1 MNIKDL
7 RKLKNVLEKEDKYV
21 LLYNNKVL
29 EQYDDISDYF
39 FQLDTERVIDDCEKL
54 FENVAIDLAIN
65 NIPYDQIGITSRI
78 GLLCQKDYPEALEKV
93 QKNSELTY
101 NEKCQEKMK
110 VFENHITSIDPNI
123 VYVHFYLNPEKTGIK
138 ELNIDNKVAFSYH
151 AVSGFVDYHKFRKAM
166 QRLGFDVEVSVYA
179 TKNDQKFS
187 QSIFKNKE
195 LDNYKRIADII
206 KNGKY
211 VDFTRIEVIANFG
224 RNQEIQL
231 KRKPSTK

>member
-1 MNIKDL
+1 
-7 RKLKNVLEKEDKYV
+7 
-21 LLYNNKVL
+21 
-29 EQYDDISDYF
+29 
-39 FQLDTERVIDDCEKL
+39 
-54 FENVAIDLAIN
+54 
-65 NIPYDQIGITSRI
+65 
-78 GLLCQKDYPEALEKV
+78 
-93 QKNSELTY
+93 
-101 NEKCQEKMK
+101 MK

-179 TKNDQKFS
+179 NKNDQKFS